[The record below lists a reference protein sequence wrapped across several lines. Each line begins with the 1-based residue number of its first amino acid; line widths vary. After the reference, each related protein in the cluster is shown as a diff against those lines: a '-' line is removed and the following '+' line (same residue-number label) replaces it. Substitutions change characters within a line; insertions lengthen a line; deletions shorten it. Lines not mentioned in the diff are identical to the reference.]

1 MHTRVCMCEAS
12 HFMHAHTHECVRN
25 DTHLNNTVIKI
36 SIFFIFRA
44 IYFCYIPIVNEVEVF
59 VNSVSHALN
68 EDRVLNFSRQ
78 MASVIQFKMAH
89 HQAAYLALFICCLK
103 V

>member
-1 MHTRVCMCEAS
+1 MQAATY
-12 HFMHAHTHECVRN
+12 AHILAMLSSTQYNPKTIIEVR
-25 DTHLNNTVIKI
+25 
-36 SIFFIFRA
+36 IFLDHK
-44 IYFCYIPIVNEVEVF
+44 FCYISILNEVEV
-59 VNSVSHALN
+59 VNSVTHALD
-68 EDRVLNFSRQ
+68 EDRVLNFCQQ